1 MQGTNHRKHAAN
13 TDDVILETALRAP
26 RYARGKVRDMYDL
39 GDRLLIVTT
48 DRISAFD
55 VVLPMGIPAK
65 GRVLNQL
72 SAFWFRRMGRLVP
85 NHLISA
91 DVSEYPAA
99 LQNDREMLAGRSMVV
114 HKAER
119 IDAECVVR
127 GYLAGSGW
135 RDYAAT
141 GEVCGHKLPPD
152 MVESQELPEPLF
164 TPATKAETGHD
175 VNISR
180 AELAAQIGAELAA
193 KLEAVS
199 IAIYNFGRAEAQ
211 KAGLIVA
218 DTKFEFGLYEG
229 ELMLIDEAFTPDS
242 SRYWDIDVYAPGRP
256 QPSYDKE
263 FVRAWLRESGWNMEP
278 PAPPLPDDIVQKTSA
293 KYQEALRRITAIA

>member
-1 MQGTNHRKHAAN
+1 M
-13 TDDVILETALRAP
+13 DDVILETALAVP

-39 GDRLLIVTT
+39 GEHLLIVTT

-72 SAFWFRRMGRLVP
+72 SAFWFRRTGHLIP
-85 NHLISA
+85 NHLVTT
-91 DVSEYPAA
+91 DVAAYPAEIQA
-99 LQNDREMLAGRSMVV
+99 DSDVLAGRSMLV

-135 RDYAAT
+135 RDYVRT
-141 GEVCGHKLPPD
+141 GEVCGHALSPGLQ
-152 MVESQELPEPLF
+152 ESVELPEPIF

-175 VNISR
+175 ENISR
-180 AELAAQIGAELAA
+180 AELASSIGTELAA
-193 KLEAVS
+193 QLEAES
-199 IAIYNFGRAEAQ
+199 IAIYEFGRAEAQ

-242 SRYWDIDVYAPGRP
+242 SRYWDTDVYAPGRS

-263 FVRAWLRESGWNMEP
+263 FVREWLRQSGWNMEP
-278 PAPPLPDDIVQKTSA
+278 PAPMLPDDIVQKTSE
-293 KYQEALRRITAIA
+293 KYLEALRRITAIPQTH

>member
-1 MQGTNHRKHAAN
+1 
-13 TDDVILETALRAP
+13 
-26 RYARGKVRDMYDL
+26 MYDL

-55 VVLPMGIPAK
+55 VVLPMGIPEK

-72 SAFWFRRMGRLVP
+72 SAFWFQRMGHIIP
-85 NHLISA
+85 NHLITT
-91 DVSEYPAA
+91 DVAAYPAA
-99 LQNDREMLAGRSMVV
+99 LQADREMLAGRSMLVK
-114 HKAER
+114 KAER

-127 GYLAGSGW
+127 GYLAGTGW
-135 RDYAAT
+135 RDYVRT
-141 GEVCGHKLPPD
+141 GEVCGHKLPPG
-152 MVESQELPEPLF
+152 MVESQEFSEPIF

-175 VNISR
+175 ENISR
-180 AELAAQIGAELAA
+180 TELASRIGTDLAA
-193 KLEAVS
+193 RLEEAS

-218 DTKFEFGLYEG
+218 DTKFEFGLCEG

-242 SRYWDIDVYAPGRP
+242 SRYWDTDIYEPGHP

-263 FVRAWLRESGWNMEP
+263 FVREWLRQSGWNMEP
-278 PAPPLPDDIVQKTSA
+278 PAPMLPDDIIQKTSA
-293 KYQEALRRITAIA
+293 KYQEALRRITAIQLSHQS

>member
-1 MQGTNHRKHAAN
+1 MDG
-13 TDDVILETALRAP
+13 VILETALPVP
-26 RYARGKVRDMYDL
+26 RFARGKVRDMYDL
-39 GDRLLIVTT
+39 GDQLLIVTT

-55 VVLPMGIPAK
+55 VVLPMGIPEK

-72 SAFWFRRMGRLVP
+72 SALWFRRMGRLIP
-85 NHLISA
+85 NHLITT
-91 DVSEYPAA
+91 DVSAFPAA
-99 LQNDREMLAGRSMVV
+99 LQGEREILAGRSMLV

-127 GYLAGSGW
+127 GYLAGSAW
-135 RDYAAT
+135 RDYVRT
-141 GEVCGHKLPPD
+141 GEVCGHKLPPG
-152 MVESQELPEPLF
+152 MVESQEFSEPIF

-175 VNISR
+175 ENISR
-180 AELAAQIGAELAA
+180 TELASRIGTELAAQVEAA
-193 KLEAVS
+193 S
-199 IAIYNFGRAEAQ
+199 IAIYNYGRAEAQ

-242 SRYWDIDVYAPGRP
+242 SRYWDIDIYEPGRP

-263 FVRAWLRESGWNMEP
+263 FVRDWLRQSGWNMEP
-278 PAPPLPDDIVQKTSA
+278 PAPTLPNDIIQKTSA
-293 KYQEALRRITAIA
+293 KYQEALRRITAIG